1 MIVTLDHRLFAPGP
15 PAAVRCLQ
23 FVFAAQMRQ
32 HVLVVDPPWD
42 ASDSTHPVQSWLNKQ
57 PTEVRETIE
66 KELESGYDEAA
77 NMGSHVARIRVEN
90 IAASRWE
97 SGILA
102 PDDAL
107 RTMHTP
113 LWLAL
118 ENGRNDLQFLRR
130 ILERRDREA
139 LDTHLAEGRV
149 EVPLGGG
156 TGELQMFLEGL
167 SAIPNSPGHATAWIR
182 RLRSWVMFDRDA
194 LPGDPVRPS
203 EVSDKLLSLCR
214 SMSKPWPYSGTQ
226 LGRRTIENYL
236 PLEVLDLWAAST
248 RKHQAVRRKLV
259 QAFKSKDFGDMR
271 RSCFDMKKGLSKDV
285 NPEKTSKKCECF
297 VQKSRLPAFIQESR
311 LPGVFQNIN
320 RDEFRNALNGGFG
333 KDIANYYGD
342 RTCQDDWFWAVF
354 RADPAAHAWRSRLV
368 DSLWNVL

>member
-118 ENGRNDLQFLRR
+118 LSQSRSPKAHLSGYFPGVARARR
-130 ILERRDREA
+130 L
-139 LDTHLAEGRV
+139 
-149 EVPLGGG
+149 
-156 TGELQMFLEGL
+156 
-167 SAIPNSPGHATAWIR
+167 HATSDGSHRPSSKTSTERLCSAVSSGGNITVSGRPTSPERVRTSVASTPR
-182 RLRSWVMFDRDA
+182 RLSIIARAELSGLRA
-194 LPGDPVRPS
+194 TRARLTSVRPS
-203 EVSDKLLSLCR
+203 TVAKVCRRNELSAR
-214 SMSKPWPYSGTQ
+214 
-226 LGRRTIENYL
+226 
-236 PLEVLDLWAAST
+236 
-248 RKHQAVRRKLV
+248 
-259 QAFKSKDFGDMR
+259 
-271 RSCFDMKKGLSKDV
+271 
-285 NPEKTSKKCECF
+285 
-297 VQKSRLPAFIQESR
+297 
-311 LPGVFQNIN
+311 
-320 RDEFRNALNGGFG
+320 
-333 KDIANYYGD
+333 
-342 RTCQDDWFWAVF
+342 
-354 RADPAAHAWRSRLV
+354 
-368 DSLWNVL
+368 